1 MPSYS
6 YARPFFTCSKKTRLP
21 EHVQKQPGS
30 YNLFFNYANSISTSL
45 QTVAKR
51 PLFRYSII
59 ELLRLRDKA
68 WSCLSELTKKR
79 LRVYNLFRPC
89 QHVHR
94 MTYQK
99 PYQSNSF
106 YTKPKE
112 KNILYEAKLRNC
124 KYLIVENVDPKKI
137 EKNEQN
143 VKHNV
148 QNRFIPKQRMDTYY
162 GVSPMLLKC

>member
-1 MPSYS
+1 MMPSYS
-6 YARPFFTCSKKTRLP
+6 YARPLFTCNKKTRLP

-30 YNLFFNYANSISTSL
+30 YNFFFNCAHSISTSL

-51 PLFRYSII
+51 PLFRYSIT
-59 ELLRLRDKA
+59 ELLRLRDKP

-99 PYQSNSF
+99 PYQSSSF
-106 YTKPKE
+106 YTEAKE
-112 KNILYEAKLRNC
+112 KYILYEAKLRNC
-124 KYLIVENVDPKKI
+124 KFLMVENVDPKKI
-137 EKNEQN
+137 EKD
-143 VKHNV
+143 VKHNL

-162 GVSPMLLKC
+162 TVSRMLLKR